1 MKRFMKRAS
10 EKISKLS
17 DEQIERILD
26 ALNDEND
33 KFASILE
40 SISTG
45 IIILDKDW
53 NVLLTNKAAERYV
66 PFTSA
71 KDKKSVWELIAD
83 ESVSAFLKKCHDD
96 DKANA
101 SEEFS
106 LQLFGSSAVRFV
118 TVSLMP
124 LVQKKG
130 EKTLVTGSIVKID
143 DNTEKRKQDI
153 LLHRMESLASL
164 TNLAANVAHEIKNP
178 LGAISIHIQL
188 LQKALKRARSS
199 DGRLPEPKFMEERLD
214 VVNEEIENLNKV
226 IMDFLFAVRPVKAEL
241 VLAEPDALVSHFA
254 TFFIDE
260 LKSRGI
266 HFETRLNAGATRLLI
281 DEKLFRQVVANIEQ
295 NAIAAIIEKFGENKG
310 GEMRIESEI
319 KDGVYEI
326 RFCDNGEG
334 MSEET
339 ASHIFEPYF
348 TTKVN
353 GTGLGMTMVYKIVRE
368 FAGDISVKSEKG
380 KGTQFTI
387 RLNVPQA
394 DKPLLTCNKEDCLAI
409 ESKINTLRPFID
421 AAGTLEQA

>member
-45 IIILDKDW
+45 IIILDGDFS
-53 NVLLTNKAAERYV
+53 VLLTNKASERYV

-71 KDKKSVWELIAD
+71 KGKKKCAVWELIAD
-83 ESVSAFLKKCHDD
+83 ESVATFLKNCYEN
-96 DKANA
+96 DKSNV
-101 SEEFS
+101 SEEFT

-118 TVSLMP
+118 TVSIMP
-124 LVQKKG
+124 LVQKKLG
-130 EKTLVTGSIVKID
+130 NPVVTGSIVKID

-188 LQKALKRARSS
+188 IQKALNRARGG
-199 DGRLPEPKFMEERLD
+199 DGLLPDKKFMEERLD
-214 VVNEEIENLNKV
+214 VVNEEIENLNKI
-226 IMDFLFAVRPVKAEL
+226 IMDFLFAVRPVKADFTL
-241 VLAEPDALVSHFA
+241 SEPDSLVRHFSS
-254 TFFIDE
+254 FFADE
-260 LKSRGI
+260 LESRGI
-266 HFETRLNAGATRLLI
+266 LFKENLNAPAIKLLI
-281 DEKLFRQVVANIEQ
+281 DEKLFRQVMANIEQ
-295 NAIAAIIEKFGENKG
+295 NAVAAIMEKFGDEKG
-310 GEMRIESEI
+310 GVLEVESAE

-326 RFCDNGEG
+326 AFRDNGAG
-334 MSEET
+334 MSEEV

-348 TTKVN
+348 TTKAN
-353 GTGLGMTMVYKIVRE
+353 GTGLGMTMVYKIIRE
-368 FAGDISVKSEKG
+368 FSGEISVKSKVGE
-380 KGTQFTI
+380 GTEFLI
-387 RLNVPQA
+387 RLNVPQTG
-394 DKPLLTCNKEDCLAI
+394 KPLLSCSNDGVLAI
-409 ESKINTLRPFID
+409 ESKIRAFVD
-421 AAGTLEQA
+421 ASGTLEEK

>member
-53 NVLLTNKAAERYV
+53 SVLLTNKAAERYV

-83 ESVSAFLKKCHDD
+83 ESIAAFLKKCRDD

-199 DGRLPEPKFMEERLD
+199 DGKLPEPKFMEERLD

-226 IMDFLFAVRPVKAEL
+226 IMDFLFAFSTLTDQFHIVAYTVNGQVASLSQGLED
-241 VLAEPDALVSHFA
+241 V
-254 TFFIDE
+254 
-260 LKSRGI
+260 
-266 HFETRLNAGATRLLI
+266 NLLI
-281 DEKLFRQVVANIEQ
+281 
-295 NAIAAIIEKFGENKG
+295 
-310 GEMRIESEI
+310 
-319 KDGVYEI
+319 
-326 RFCDNGEG
+326 
-334 MSEET
+334 
-339 ASHIFEPYF
+339 
-348 TTKVN
+348 VN
-353 GTGLGMTMVYKIVRE
+353 GKHTRTVHLTNHRNLIVCHAHCDYRVLFGIQIRQNSVVDHLFTLDLGQATHL
-368 FAGDISVKSEKG
+368 
-380 KGTQFTI
+380 KGTQHREFNGTI
-387 RLNVPQA
+387 VANQIALESTVSTQTLINR
-394 DKPLLTCNKEDCLAI
+394 TCIQGCRYDEVKG
-409 ESKINTLRPFID
+409 S
-421 AAGTLEQA
+421 